1 MAENDCKI
9 VLESKRD
16 FPFTNGGTAT
26 IEMIKP
32 AISTEPFAPPQSRAL
47 TKVVGPAPSRP
58 APSRPPPRLV
68 SSERKHSNVPATHE
82 KSALDEEPPA
92 VQMKQQPKRPA
103 PRPPTQQN
111 QYVPSTKHTGTPPSH
126 PSPRRPGTIT
136 EQQKRESFDLQRN
149 PVYGLNT
156 SELNTITTP
165 SSPAV
170 VEVDMSPKE
179 KSPPPNTDKPPL
191 QTKPATAPKLEHS
204 LSHDTQKNLTPCK
217 FAWLLCCEENYHH
230 IQVIYIQFCL

>member
-1 MAENDCKI
+1 MAETDCKI

-16 FPFTNGGTAT
+16 FSFTNGGTAT

-32 AISTEPFAPPQSRAL
+32 AISTKPFTPPQLRAL
-47 TKVVGPAPSRP
+47 TKVVGP

-82 KSALDEEPPA
+82 KSALDEEAPA

-111 QYVPSTKHTGTPPSH
+111 QYVPSTKHTGTPPSR
-126 PSPRRPGTIT
+126 PPPRRPGTIT
-136 EQQKRESFDLQRN
+136 KQQKRESFELQRN

-156 SELNTITTP
+156 SELNTSSNITTP

-191 QTKPATAPKLEHS
+191 QTKPATAAKLDR
-204 LSHDTQKNLTPCK
+204 LSHDTQKSLTPCK
-217 FAWLLCCEENYHH
+217 FALLLCCEENYHH
-230 IQVIYIQFCL
+230 IQVIYIQFFL